1 METYCQTDVGLK
13 RNSNQDFVYASDQKV
28 GRLPSLLIVAESL
41 LIVADGMGGHAAG
54 DLASRVCVETAV
66 SSIEGSGQTETIPIL
81 AEAVQKANRAV
92 LKKAAEKPE
101 YAGMGTTIVAAVI
114 DGNTLYV
121 ANVGDSR
128 LYLIDD
134 DRIDQITLDHS
145 LVAEMV
151 RSGRISPEQMR
162 NHPEKNIITRAVGGE
177 ENVEADFFDVGL
189 HKGDVVLLCSDGL
202 TNMVEDEQIF
212 RIVRR
217 EKTLRDAGQ
226 KLISAANSAG
236 GRDNISVVLARL
248 TDL

>member
-28 GRLPSLLIVAESL
+28 GRLPSLLIVA
-41 LIVADGMGGHAAG
+41 DGMGGHAAG
-54 DLASRVCVETAV
+54 DLASRVCVETVV

-177 ENVEADFFDVGL
+177 ENVEVDFFDVGL

>member
-28 GRLPSLLIVAESL
+28 GRLPSL

-177 ENVEADFFDVGL
+177 EYVEVDFFDVGL

>member
-28 GRLPSLLIVAESL
+28 GRLPSLLIVA
-41 LIVADGMGGHAAG
+41 DGMGGHAAG
-54 DLASRVCVETAV
+54 DLASRVCVETMV
-66 SSIEGSGQTETIPIL
+66 SSIESSGQTETIPIL

-92 LKKAAEKPE
+92 LKKAAEKPV

-212 RIVRR
+212 RIIRR

>member
-28 GRLPSLLIVAESL
+28 GRLPSLLIVA
-41 LIVADGMGGHAAG
+41 DGMGGHAAG
-54 DLASRVCVETAV
+54 DLASRVCVETMV

-92 LKKAAEKPE
+92 LKKAAEKPV

-177 ENVEADFFDVGL
+177 ENVKADFFDVGL

-212 RIVRR
+212 RIIRR

>member
-1 METYCQTDVGLK
+1 MRPADQTDVGLK

-28 GRLPSLLIVAESL
+28 GRLPSL

-177 ENVEADFFDVGL
+177 ENVEVDFFDVGL

>member
-28 GRLPSLLIVAESL
+28 GRLPSLLIVA
-41 LIVADGMGGHAAG
+41 DGMGGHAAG
-54 DLASRVCVETAV
+54 DLASRVCVETMV
-66 SSIEGSGQTETIPIL
+66 SSIESSGQTETIPIL

-92 LKKAAEKPE
+92 LKKAAEKPV

-177 ENVEADFFDVGL
+177 ENVKADFFDVGL

-212 RIVRR
+212 RIIRR

>member
-28 GRLPSLLIVAESL
+28 GRLPSLLIVA
-41 LIVADGMGGHAAG
+41 DGMGGHAAG
-54 DLASRVCVETAV
+54 DLASRVCVETMV

-81 AEAVQKANRAV
+81 AEAVQKANRTV

-212 RIVRR
+212 RIIRR

>member
-13 RNSNQDFVYASDQKV
+13 RNSNQDLVYASDQKV
-28 GRLPSLLIVAESL
+28 GRLPSL

-177 ENVEADFFDVGL
+177 ENVEVDFFDVGL

>member
-28 GRLPSLLIVAESL
+28 GRLPSLLIVA
-41 LIVADGMGGHAAG
+41 DGMGGHAAG
-54 DLASRVCVETAV
+54 DLASRVCVETMV

-92 LKKAAEKPE
+92 LKKAAEKPV

-134 DRIDQITLDHS
+134 DRIDHITLDHS

-177 ENVEADFFDVGL
+177 ENVKADFFDVGL

-212 RIVRR
+212 RIIRR

>member
-1 METYCQTDVGLK
+1 
-13 RNSNQDFVYASDQKV
+13 
-28 GRLPSLLIVAESL
+28 
-41 LIVADGMGGHAAG
+41 
-54 DLASRVCVETAV
+54 
-66 SSIEGSGQTETIPIL
+66 
-81 AEAVQKANRAV
+81 
-92 LKKAAEKPE
+92 
-101 YAGMGTTIVAAVI
+101 
-114 DGNTLYV
+114 
-121 ANVGDSR
+121 
-128 LYLIDD
+128 
-134 DRIDQITLDHS
+134 
-145 LVAEMV
+145 
-151 RSGRISPEQMR
+151 MR

>member
-28 GRLPSLLIVAESL
+28 GRLPSL

-81 AEAVQKANRAV
+81 AEAVQKANQAV

>member
-28 GRLPSLLIVAESL
+28 GRLPSLLIVA
-41 LIVADGMGGHAAG
+41 DGMGGHAAG
-54 DLASRVCVETAV
+54 DLASRVCVETMV

-81 AEAVQKANRAV
+81 AEAIQKANRAV
-92 LKKAAEKPE
+92 LKKAAEKPV

-177 ENVEADFFDVGL
+177 ENVKADFFDVGL

-212 RIVRR
+212 RIIRR

>member
-28 GRLPSLLIVAESL
+28 GRLPSL

>member
-13 RNSNQDFVYASDQKV
+13 RNSNQDFVYASDQKI
-28 GRLPSLLIVAESL
+28 GRLPSL

-177 ENVEADFFDVGL
+177 ENVEVDFFDVGL

>member
-28 GRLPSLLIVAESL
+28 GRLPSL

-162 NHPEKNIITRAVGGE
+162 NHPEKNIITRVVGGE
-177 ENVEADFFDVGL
+177 ENVEVDFFDVGL